1 MKYLLYCIIALL
13 AIGCRK
19 KPQADLIVFNGTI
32 YTVDSA
38 FSTAEAMVIK
48 SGKIIFTGS
57 SVDAFKNFETKD
69 SVNLNGKFVYPG
81 FIDAHCHF
89 YGFGLELNKVNLMNT
104 TSWDDVLQKTK
115 EFAATHPNADW
126 IQGRGWDQNDWA
138 NKTYPTKKELDILFP
153 NQPVFLRRIDGH
165 AGVANSK
172 ALALANITSKTIVS
186 GGEIVLEQNE
196 PTGLLID
203 NAMTLVEKIIPL
215 PNTSQNENALLD
227 AQQKCFE
234 VGLTTIADAGLML
247 NVIQQM
253 DTLQQKNKLKMRVYA
268 MIADDS
274 ISKNYFF
281 QHGKLKTEKLNVC
294 SVKYYADGALG
305 SRGACLKHSYADQKN
320 HFGFLLKEQNYFKQ
334 QAELC
339 NKYSFQ
345 MNVHCIGDSSNAI
358 LLQLMA
364 NELKTKND
372 KRWRIE
378 HAQIMDTTD
387 LHYFSDYN
395 ILPSIQPAFATS
407 DMYWAEQRTGKN
419 NFAGSYLLKS
429 FLKYSAVIP
438 CGSDFPIENY
448 NPMVSLYAAV
458 SRQDQKYFPANG
470 FKKEEALTIK
480 DAIKGFTIWA
490 AYGCFEDKEKGS
502 LEKGKYADFIIFE
515 NDLLKTETKN
525 IFNQKPSE
533 TWVNGI
539 KVFQKK

>member
-1 MKYLLYCIIALL
+1 MKYLIFLVLFITLCS
-13 AIGCRK
+13 CNEK
-19 KPQADLIVFNGTI
+19 KQADLIVFNGTI

-38 FSTAEAMVIK
+38 FSTTEAIVIK
-48 SGKIIFTGS
+48 NGKIIFTGNS
-57 SVDAFKNFETKD
+57 IDAFKNFETKD

-81 FIDAHCHF
+81 FMDAHCHF

-104 TSWDDVLQKTK
+104 TSWNDVLQKTK
-115 EFAATHPNADW
+115 EFAHTHPNADW
-126 IQGRGWDQNDWA
+126 IQGRGWDQNDWTD
-138 NKTYPTKKELDILFP
+138 KTYPSKKELDIMFP
-153 NQPVFLRRIDGH
+153 DKPVFLRRIDGH

-172 ALALANITSKTIVS
+172 ALALANITLKTNVN
-186 GGEIVLEQNE
+186 GGEIISINNE
-196 PTGLLID
+196 LTGLLID
-203 NAMTLVEKIIPL
+203 NAMTLIEKIIPL
-215 PNTSQNENALLD
+215 PNTSQNKNALLD

-234 VGLTTIADAGLML
+234 VGLTSIADAGLML
-247 NVIQQM
+247 NVIQQI
-253 DTLQQKNKLKMRVYA
+253 DSLQKSNQLKMRVYA

-281 QHGKLKTEKLNVC
+281 SHGKLKTEKLNVC

-305 SRGACLKHSYADQKN
+305 SRGACLKHGYADQKK
-320 HFGFLLKEQNYFKQ
+320 HFGFLLQQQNYFKQ

-339 NKYSFQ
+339 NKYGFQ

-378 HAQIMDTTD
+378 HAQIMDTND
-387 LHYFSDYN
+387 LHYFKDYT

-429 FLKYSAVIP
+429 FFKYSNIIP

-448 NPMVSLYAAV
+448 NPLVSIYAAV
-458 SRQDQKYFPANG
+458 TRQDQNYKPENG
-470 FKKEEALTIK
+470 FKKEEAISIQ

-490 AYGCFEDKEKGS
+490 AFGCFEEKEKGS
-502 LEKGKYADFIIFE
+502 LEVGKFADFIIFD
-515 NDLLKTETKN
+515 NDIVTTETKN
-525 IFNQKPSE
+525 IFKLQPIQ
-533 TWVNGI
+533 TWINGE
-539 KVFQKK
+539 KVFEKK